1 MLRVFTANCL
11 PFVFILQ
18 SNLCR
23 TTYTELTAHSLT
35 PFLLVDLFMTIANKS
50 RCFLLVVVTAV
61 EDDFEL

>member
-1 MLRVFTANCL
+1 MQDYLYWA
-11 PFVFILQ
+11 
-18 SNLCR
+18 
-23 TTYTELTAHSLT
+23 ELATAHSLT